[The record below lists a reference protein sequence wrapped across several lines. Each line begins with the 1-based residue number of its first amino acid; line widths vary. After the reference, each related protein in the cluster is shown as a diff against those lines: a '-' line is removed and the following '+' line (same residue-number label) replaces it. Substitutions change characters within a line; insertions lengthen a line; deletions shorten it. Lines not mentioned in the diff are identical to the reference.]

1 MLGNSTHLQVISQQ
15 STQNTANLPLQTCE
29 KTSGLFLSHD
39 TDAGFSSRNNFANLG
54 SFAKVSFPVEFII
67 PWFDLSENRS
77 CLTVPIVR
85 ACNSYLISI
94 TMTALDFFQ

>member
-1 MLGNSTHLQVISQQ
+1 MLGKSTHLAVISQQ

-54 SFAKVSFPVEFII
+54 SFAKVSFSVESMN
-67 PWFDLSENRS
+67 P
-77 CLTVPIVR
+77 
-85 ACNSYLISI
+85 
-94 TMTALDFFQ
+94 